1 MFLLSGIK
9 YFGGAPIEKLPFKWN
24 HVCISV
30 KYTQEGAERL
40 IYADG
45 SLIFQFTSEYLEE
58 VKWPKGHNFTL
69 GGREL
74 KFVNVHLNGM
84 ITDVQIFSRKISAEE
99 AVAYTACTKVM
110 LFSNCLK

>member
-40 IYADG
+40 IYANG
-45 SLIFQFTSEYLEE
+45 RLIFQFTSDYLKE
-58 VKWPKGHNFTL
+58 VKWPNGHNFTL
-69 GGREL
+69 GGREIEYAGD
-74 KFVNVHLNGM
+74 HLNGM
-84 ITDVQIFSRKISAEE
+84 ITDVQIFSRKITAEE
-99 AVAYTACTKVM
+99 AVEYTTCKKVRP
-110 LFSNCLK
+110 FSIS